1 MSGKRH
7 KKELWLDPRAKLF
20 LILMCV
26 LSSMFAPSLAYQF
39 ILVMLIAILG
49 AFFGKWKY
57 VIKAVCFYA
66 VICALTVWI
75 MAEMTGTLRTMF
87 IAFLGLFHKVYACGT
102 LAGIVL
108 TTTKV
113 NEFLS
118 AMNRVRAPKKL
129 VIPMAV
135 MLRYIPTIQ
144 EDWRYIKD
152 AMRMRDVSPSL
163 AGFLTHPGMT
173 VTRGIENPNP
183 RTCIVQI
190 KCGISDW
197 GVMAVAVAY
206 LIFELCV
213 RGCVIG

>member
-7 KKELWLDPRAKLF
+7 KKWLWLDPRAKLF

-39 ILVMLIAILG
+39 VLVMLIAVLG

-118 AMNRVRAPKKL
+118 AMNRVHAPKKL

-135 MLRYIPTIQ
+135 MLRYMQKRSTVYGSSGSAFTTTV
-144 EDWRYIKD
+144 W
-152 AMRMRDVSPSL
+152 APSRFQ
-163 AGFLTHPGMT
+163 AHFLYRHPMC
-173 VTRGIENPNP
+173 R
-183 RTCIVQI
+183 
-190 KCGISDW
+190 
-197 GVMAVAVAY
+197 
-206 LIFELCV
+206 
-213 RGCVIG
+213 